1 MAGSGA
7 RVKVPADRLDVL
19 PSFSRAGDACCRR
32 SDGTLVEERRRRC
45 EPVEGSEEVE
55 GSSVVKE
62 REEKRTQK
70 RSEKSRQT
78 RRNDRLGR
86 DEPLR
91 RNAQLLRF
99 RVALLTRN
107 SGRLCAGIE
116 RDVARPG
123 RGQGPDGRGERR
135 RKTLAGRTGGSIAR
149 GQGLDAA
156 RGRESSRT
164 MDEGASGQRWATRRR
179 YGDGAGA
186 DGGRRARGR
195 GGRGR
200 HGRPWSGPLCRK
212 RRDLRWR
219 TRHRKTPDS
228 AKALLH
234 RPSIPIL
241 LTSTTVR
248 VSTTRWWS
256 RSTVLGRRYA
266 TQRGNCVKLNR
277 VISPHVPYPHMLVST
292 IQEKSPAIISFP
304 KMDQIPF
311 SHQSSFKIHERRC
324 Q

>member
-1 MAGSGA
+1 MLLLLLLRGLALAGFNRGLDQPPPPGRGEGDRDSDMGGRSVAAGVPGMAGSGA

-135 RKTLAGRTGGSIAR
+135 RKTLAGRTGGRSHGVRASTR
-149 GQGLDAA
+149 PGGGRAAGQWTRERA
-156 RGRESSRT
+156 GRDGPREGDMEMELERT
-164 MDEGASGQRWATRRR
+164 VGEEREVGEGEGAM
-179 YGDGAGA
+179 AGRGLVRCA
-186 DGGRRARGR
+186 ANVAICDGGRDTAR
-195 GGRGR
+195 
-200 HGRPWSGPLCRK
+200 LQ
-212 RRDLRWR
+212 
-219 TRHRKTPDS
+219 TP
-228 AKALLH
+228 
-234 RPSIPIL
+234 P
-241 LTSTTVR
+241 
-248 VSTTRWWS
+248 
-256 RSTVLGRRYA
+256 
-266 TQRGNCVKLNR
+266 
-277 VISPHVPYPHMLVST
+277 
-292 IQEKSPAIISFP
+292 
-304 KMDQIPF
+304 
-311 SHQSSFKIHERRC
+311 RRC
-324 Q
+324 CIGHLSLSC

>member
-99 RVALLTRN
+99 RVALLTAIQVVYAPESREM
-107 SGRLCAGIE
+107 SHVPGAV
-116 RDVARPG
+116 RDPTV
-123 RGQGPDGRGERR
+123 
-135 RKTLAGRTGGSIAR
+135 
-149 GQGLDAA
+149 
-156 RGRESSRT
+156 
-164 MDEGASGQRWATRRR
+164 EGK
-179 YGDGAGA
+179 
-186 DGGRRARGR
+186 DGGRRWQGGREVDRTGSGPRRGQGEGEQQDNGR
-195 GGRGR
+195 GSERAEMGHAKEIWRWS
-200 HGRPWSGPLCRK
+200 WSG
-212 RRDLRWR
+212 RRAKSERSGRARAPW
-219 TRHRKTPDS
+219 PAVVWS
-228 AKALLH
+228 AV
-234 RPSIPIL
+234 PQ
-241 LTSTTVR
+241 T
-248 VSTTRWWS
+248 S
-256 RSTVLGRRYA
+256 RSAMADETPQDSRLRQGAVA
-266 TQRGNCVKLNR
+266 
-277 VISPHVPYPHMLVST
+277 
-292 IQEKSPAIISFP
+292 
-304 KMDQIPF
+304 
-311 SHQSSFKIHERRC
+311 
-324 Q
+324 